1 MNNTFSLLYL
11 PESRGQV
18 VISIYRI
25 GLFDDA
31 PTRPSPARLTSEWPG
46 VGQYLQKTPDYSSK
60 TNCCAFSNRSR
71 QLAQKFKVARIN
83 HPNLQKMEPARMLES
98 DRMDDRQQL
107 SARRKKQKTENKNK
121 IIYRQDITDIISL
134 CLLCTVI
141 DSISCHVYGRARFYN
156 FNVERFRTTSTTMKR
171 RPFWC
176 FTPISMS

>member
-1 MNNTFSLLYL
+1 MNNTISLLYL

-25 GLFDDA
+25 GLFDAA

-46 VGQYLQKTPDYSSK
+46 VGQYLQETPDYSSK

-83 HPNLQKMEPARMLES
+83 HPNLQKMEPARLLES

-107 SARRKKQKTENKNK
+107 SARRKKKTENRNK

-156 FNVERFRTTSTTMKR
+156 FNVETTSTTMKR